1 MTSPRGT
8 SGGRSLSR
16 TRNVSRVGAGPQ
28 PSRLPLSALGWIV
41 LAGGVALVVLGLWLS
56 WLECLVMGGVL
67 LLALAA
73 AVPFI
78 LGRSAYGVDIDL
90 HPRRVM
96 VGQTASG
103 RLLVR
108 NAGASNL
115 LPSRFELPVGGDHA
129 EFAIPALPPA
139 EVHEELFTVPTSYR
153 GVIPAGPASSV
164 RGDALGLLRR
174 TVRWTEVI
182 ELFVHPRTVRLETSA
197 SGLRH
202 DLEGVTSTKVTDRD
216 LAFHALRPYEAG
228 DDRRS
233 IHWRT
238 TARTGR
244 LMVRQFEE
252 TRRSQ
257 LTIGLTVHPEAY
269 VDDEEFELAVSVAA
283 SIAQQF
289 MRDDLGVDVVTE
301 RGRLRARSLSSMLDE
316 TSRIEPLAGR
326 AAREP
331 VSLRGFLTV
340 AVRKLAPPTA
350 VVLVC
355 GSRTP
360 TAELLRAAALFAEDV
375 QLTAFRCD
383 VKGSSGRGR
392 GERLDVRTVAA
403 LEDLPGLVRRR
414 GGA

>member
-1 MTSPRGT
+1 MSAQRPIA
-8 SGGRSLSR
+8 GRSLSR
-16 TRNVSRVGAGPQ
+16 TRNVSRVRGGQAT
-28 PSRLPLSALGWIV
+28 SRLPLSPLGWIV
-41 LAGGVALVVLGLWLS
+41 LGSGIALLLTGALYS
-56 WLECLVMGGVL
+56 WIECIVMGGVL

-73 AVPFI
+73 AVPFV
-78 LGRSAYGVDIDL
+78 LGRSAYGVDVDL

-108 NAGASNL
+108 NTGSSSL
-115 LPSRFELPVGGDHA
+115 LPGRFELPVGGDHA
-129 EFAIPALPPA
+129 EFAIPGLAPA
-139 EVHEELFTVPTSYR
+139 QVHEELFTVPTSHR
-153 GVIPAGPASSV
+153 GVIPAGPARSV

-174 TVRWTEVI
+174 IVRWTGVI

-202 DLEGVTSTKVTDRD
+202 DLEGVSSAKVTDRD

-257 LTIGLTVHPEAY
+257 LTIGLTVHPEGYA
-269 VDDEEFELAVSVAA
+269 DDDEFELAVSVAA

-289 MRDDLGVDVVTE
+289 MRDSLGVDIVTE
-301 RGRLRARSLSSMLDE
+301 RGQLRTRSLATMLDE
-316 TSRIEPLAGR
+316 TSRIEPVDGK
-326 AAREP
+326 AARTP
-331 VSLRGFLTV
+331 VSLRGFL
-340 AVRKLAPPTA
+340 ALAMRKLSPPTA

-355 GSRTP
+355 GSLAP
-360 TAELLRAAALFAEDV
+360 NAELLRAAALFPEDV
-375 QLTAFRCD
+375 RVTVFRCE
-383 VKGSSGRGR
+383 VAGASGRGR

-403 LEDLPGLVRRR
+403 LEDLPGLVTRR
-414 GGA
+414 GAA